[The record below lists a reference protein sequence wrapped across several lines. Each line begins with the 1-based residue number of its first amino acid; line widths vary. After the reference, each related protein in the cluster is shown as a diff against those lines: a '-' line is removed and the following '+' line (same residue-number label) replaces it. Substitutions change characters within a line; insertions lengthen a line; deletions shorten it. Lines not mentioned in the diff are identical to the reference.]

1 MDNRCL
7 SPPERMAASVD
18 DTRQVASLIPKMKQ
32 GVQSQGG
39 ALAAGVVEAWHLRD
53 AYREAVNKV
62 ASEIGRRHMVAW
74 EKAERVG
81 HALAGARLANQES
94 QTTETFSPAQAL
106 QAREK
111 QLESQGKLAE
121 GAVKALDQ
129 FQKDKERKDAF
140 AEAGRTVAAG
150 LAE

>member
-1 MDNRCL
+1 MLVAARTYGSLCRRYPPSRKPYSENEARC
-7 SPPERMAASVD
+7 PI
-18 DTRQVASLIPKMKQ
+18 T
-32 GVQSQGG
+32 GG

-111 QLESQGKLAE
+111 QLESQGKLAD